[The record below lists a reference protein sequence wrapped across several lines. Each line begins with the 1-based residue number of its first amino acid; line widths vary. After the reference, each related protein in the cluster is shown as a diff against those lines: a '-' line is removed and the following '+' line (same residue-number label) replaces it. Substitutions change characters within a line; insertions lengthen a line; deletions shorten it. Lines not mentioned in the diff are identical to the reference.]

1 MPSSAVKA
9 NPTLL
14 REVVEVTG
22 GVDTHLDTHLDT
34 HTVAALDQV
43 GGLLGCATFPA
54 TPAGYAAVLAWLG
67 SHGPLG
73 RVGVEGT
80 GSYGAGLA
88 RFLTGAGVTVIEV
101 SRPNRADRRTRG
113 KSDPLDAENAARAV
127 LAGTATGQPKTR
139 TGIVE
144 AIRALHT
151 TRRGAVK
158 ARTAASNQFAGL
170 LVSAPEPLRAQL
182 RPLPKAQRLAT
193 AAAYRPGDLTD
204 PTQATKRALQRLARR
219 ISVLDTEIADA
230 DADLADLTARAA
242 PQLLAEF
249 GVGPDSAAQL
259 LITVGDNPDRLAT
272 AASFAAVCGT
282 SPVPASS
289 GKTTRHRLNRGGDRQ
304 ANRALH
310 MILLSRLRRDPE
322 TRAYVERATARGKTR
337 RDAMR
342 ALKNYIARSLHRVLC
357 DTVLNPPITT

>member
-1 MPSSAVKA
+1 MPNSALKA

-14 REVVEVTG
+14 REVLEVTG
-22 GVDTHLDTHLDT
+22 GVDTHLDT

-43 GGLLGCATFPA
+43 GGLLGCTTFPA
-54 TPAGYAAVLAWLG
+54 TAAGYCALLAWLR

-88 RFLTGAGVTVIEV
+88 RFLTGADITVIEV
-101 SRPNRADRRTRG
+101 SRPNRADRRARG

-127 LAGTATGQPKTR
+127 LAGTATGQPKAR
-139 TGIVE
+139 DGIVE

-158 ARTAASNQFAGL
+158 ARTAAINQFAGL

-182 RPLPKAQRLAT
+182 KPLSEAQRLAT
-193 AAAYRPGDLTD
+193 ATAFRPGDLAN
-204 PTQATKRALQRLARR
+204 PTQATKQALQRLARR
-219 ISVLDTEIADA
+219 INAFDTEIADTNS
-230 DADLADLTARAA
+230 DLSDLTARAA
-242 PQLLAEF
+242 PQLLAEL
-249 GVGPDSAAQL
+249 GVGPDTAAQL
-259 LITVGDNPDRLAT
+259 LITAGDNPDRLAT

-310 MILLSRLRRDPE
+310 MILLTRLRHDPE
-322 TRAYVERATARGKTR
+322 TRAYLERSINRGKSK

-342 ALKNYIARSLHRVLC
+342 ALKNYIARHLHRVLC
-357 DTVLNPPITT
+357 DTVISPPLTT

>member
-1 MPSSAVKA
+1 MPNSVRKA

-22 GVDTHLDTHLDT
+22 GVDTHLDT

-54 TPAGYAAVLAWLG
+54 TSAGYAALLAWLR

-88 RFLTGAGVTVIEV
+88 RFLSGAEITVIEV
-101 SRPNRADRRTRG
+101 SRPNRADRRARG
-113 KSDPLDAENAARAV
+113 KSDPLDAESAARAV
-127 LAGTATGQPKTR
+127 LAGTATAQPKTR
-139 TGIVE
+139 AGIVE

-158 ARTAASNQFAGL
+158 ARTAAINQFAGL

-182 RPLPKAQRLAT
+182 QPLPAAQRLAT
-193 AAAYRPGDLTD
+193 AAAFRPGDLTD

-219 ISVLDTEIADA
+219 ISNLDTEIADA

-242 PQLLAEF
+242 PQLRAEL
-249 GVGPDSAAQL
+249 GVGPDTAAQL
-259 LITVGDNPDRLAT
+259 LVTAGDNPDRLAT
-272 AASFAAVCGT
+272 AASFAAICGT

-310 MILLSRLRRDPE
+310 MILLTRLRQDPE
-322 TRAYVERATARGKTR
+322 TRAYLQRSIDRGKTK

-342 ALKNYIARSLHRVLC
+342 ALKRYLTRRLHRVLC
-357 DTVLNPPITT
+357 DTVLSPPIAT